1 MSKTVVVKS
10 DLVNEINNKLG
21 LNQRE
26 AKDFV
31 EKFFEEIRCV
41 LERHEDVK
49 LSGFGR
55 FSVRHKS
62 PRPGRNP
69 KTGID
74 VLIQERT
81 VVTFRAS
88 NKLRALTTGYN
99 PEDPPQD
106 D

>member
-1 MSKTVVVKS
+1 MDKTVVVKS
-10 DLVNEINNKLG
+10 DLVDEIHKTRG

-26 AKDFV
+26 AKEFV
-31 EKFFEEIRCV
+31 EQFFEEIRSV

-74 VLIQERT
+74 VLIKERT
-81 VVTFRAS
+81 VVIFRAS
-88 NKLRALTTGYN
+88 NKLRALTNHYK
-99 PEDPPQD
+99 PD
-106 D
+106 

>member
-1 MSKTVVVKS
+1 MSKSVIVKS
-10 DLVNEINNKLG
+10 DLVDELNNQLG

-26 AKDFV
+26 GKEFV
-31 EKFFEEIRCV
+31 EQFFEELRSV

-55 FSVRHKS
+55 FSIRHKK

-74 VLIQERT
+74 VVIKKRS

-88 NKLRALTTGYN
+88 NKLRNRTSVYK
-99 PEDPPQD
+99 PD
-106 D
+106 

>member
-1 MSKTVVVKS
+1 MSKSVVVKS
-10 DLVNEINNKLG
+10 DLVDEINNTVG

-31 EKFFEEIRCV
+31 DNFFEEIRCV

-74 VLIQERT
+74 VIIKERS

-88 NKLRALTTGYN
+88 NKLRALTKNYKPSEAQPG
-99 PEDPPQD
+99 
-106 D
+106 